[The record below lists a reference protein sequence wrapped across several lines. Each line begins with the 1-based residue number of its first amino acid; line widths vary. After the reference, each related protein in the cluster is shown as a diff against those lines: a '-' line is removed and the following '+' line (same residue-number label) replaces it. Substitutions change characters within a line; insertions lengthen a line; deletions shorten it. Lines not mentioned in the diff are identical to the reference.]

1 MTDIPDIRPPA
12 NAEWRETTLKEVAE
26 IIMGQSPPGST
37 YNEHGDGL
45 PFFQGAKDFNY
56 RHPSQRVFCSSPTR
70 IAEIGDILF
79 SVRAPI
85 GRVNVADRK
94 CATGRG
100 LAIIRPHASIADA
113 RYIEFYLRHMEN
125 SWGGIEGGGT
135 VFGTATKRDVEN
147 LAVDLPPLADQRR
160 ISAALGALDD
170 KIALNAR
177 MNETL
182 DETASALFQAWFVDF
197 VPVRAKISG
206 AWRRGESRPGL
217 PAALYDLFPDAL
229 EDSALGEIPA
239 GWEVGEVS
247 DFFDLNMGQSPPGDT
262 YNENGDGMPF
272 FQGKADFDFRYP
284 NNRQY
289 CVAPKRV
296 AKADDTLVSVRAP
309 VGTINMAWER
319 CCIGRGLAALRHKSG
334 SASFTYYALK
344 AMQGEIEQYEDN
356 GTVFGSIGK
365 RQFAALPTLE
375 PPGAAIAAFGE
386 YAAAWDSR
394 IRINTSES
402 RALAAMR
409 DTLLPKLL
417 SGEMSV

>member
-1 MTDIPDIRPPA
+1 MTD
-12 NAEWRETTLKEVAE
+12 NASEEWRETTLKDVAK

-56 RHPSQRVFCSSPTR
+56 RHPSQRVFCSSPVR
-70 IAEIGDILF
+70 IAETGDILF

-94 CATGRG
+94 CAVGRG
-100 LAIIRPHASIADA
+100 LAIIRPHASLADA
-113 RYIEFYLRHMEN
+113 RYVEFCLRHMEN
-125 SWGGIEGGGT
+125 SWGALEGGGT

-147 LAVDLPPLADQRR
+147 LAIDLPPISAQRR
-160 ISAALGALDD
+160 VSAALGALDD
-170 KIALNAR
+170 KIELNAR

-182 DETASALFQAWFVDF
+182 DETARALFRAWFVDF
-197 VPVRAKISG
+197 APVRAKMSG
-206 AWRRGESRPGL
+206 AWRRGESPPGL
-217 PAALYDLFPDAL
+217 PAALYDAMA
-229 EDSALGEIPA
+229 DSALGEIPA
-239 GWEVGEVS
+239 GWEVGEVG

-262 YNENGDGMPF
+262 YNENGDSLPF
-272 FQGKADFDFRYP
+272 FQGRADFDFRYP
-284 NNRQY
+284 NNRRY
-289 CVAPKRV
+289 CVAPKRM

-334 SASFTYYALK
+334 SVSFTYYALET
-344 AMQGEIEQYEDN
+344 MQDEIQRYEDN

-365 RQFAALPTLE
+365 RQFAALPALE
-375 PPGAAIAAFGE
+375 PSAAAIAAFGE
-386 YAAAWDSR
+386 YAAECDRR
-394 IRINTSES
+394 IRANTAES
-402 RALAAMR
+402 RALAAIR

-417 SGEMSV
+417 SGEISA